1 MDRLAKD
8 CVAAIRF
15 LQACPDERH
24 IAIAGRAIRAFAHAE
39 GSDKKA
45 AEQIRGAF
53 GGDDLH
59 PEIEEIIARLE
70 AKPI

>member
-1 MDRLAKD
+1 
-8 CVAAIRF
+8 V
-15 LQACPDERH
+15 
-24 IAIAGRAIRAFAHAE
+24 